1 VFDDPAFGRSISKQ
15 EAYAVLDKASEA
27 GLVHMTANLESGH
40 SFICNCCGCC
50 CMALKGMTKLGVLDV
65 VNSDFYAQID
75 SEACTGCDM
84 CADNVC
90 QVDAIAEQEGSYR
103 VDRARCLGCGHCVDV
118 CAVDAIE
125 LMRKRPEELV
135 PPVKDADTF
144 LEELARRRGVD
155 FSAYK

>member
-1 VFDDPAFGRSISKQ
+1 
-15 EAYAVLDKASEA
+15 
-27 GLVHMTANLESGH
+27 MTANLENGH

-65 VNSDFYAQID
+65 VNSDFYAQVD
-75 SEACTGCDM
+75 SAACTGCDM
-84 CADNVC
+84 CADHVC

-118 CAVDAIE
+118 CPVDAIE
-125 LMRKRPEELV
+125 LMRKQPEDRE